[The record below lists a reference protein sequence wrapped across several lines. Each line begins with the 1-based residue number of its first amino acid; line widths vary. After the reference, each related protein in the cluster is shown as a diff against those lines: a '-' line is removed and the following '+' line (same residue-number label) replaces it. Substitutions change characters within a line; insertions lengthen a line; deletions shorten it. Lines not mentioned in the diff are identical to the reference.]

1 MLEKEVYSGY
11 PDHGNPGLLTQL
23 GFTMLFAHRV
33 EPGKPGY
40 YQMLPAGLPWLLAR
54 PGLPD

>member
-1 MLEKEVYSGY
+1 MLEKQVYPGY
-11 PDHGNPGLLTQL
+11 PDHGNRGLLTQL

-40 YQMLPAGLPWLLAR
+40 YQMLPAGLPWSTTNF
-54 PGLPD
+54 